1 MPLPRTPIP
10 EAHYTQRGPGQRTS
24 LRGPPGLSARR
35 LIALAITTAA
45 LCAASFATVATAQ
58 ASTATAARA
67 MAVRAA
73 SPTAPQAI
81 VALRLRCSLRGVVRT
96 PRPIRNTSTVRCS
109 TTMPRITLTL
119 SIYRDG
125 KRVKAKTFTRSRT
138 KFVKGS
144 VTVRC
149 AVGTYRARAFAKINT
164 PKGFVPRVITI
175 RAKTKLIRIA
185 RC

>member
-1 MPLPRTPIP
+1 MPVPRKPIP
-10 EAHYTQRGPGQRTS
+10 DAHYT
-24 LRGPPGLSARR
+24 LRGPPGLSAYR

-45 LCAASFATVATAQ
+45 LCAVSFAMVATAQ

-73 SPTAPQAI
+73 SPAAPQAI
-81 VALRLRCSLRGVVRT
+81 MALHLRCSLRGVVKA
-96 PRPIRNTSTVRCS
+96 PSPIKNTSTVRCS
-109 TTMPRITLTL
+109 TTMPRITLTVSL
-119 SIYRDG
+119 YRDG

-149 AVGTYRARAFAKINT
+149 AVGTYRGRAVAKINT
-164 PKGFVPRVITI
+164 PKGFVPRVLTI
-175 RAKTKLIRIA
+175 LAKSKLIRIT

>member
-1 MPLPRTPIP
+1 MPWPREPIP
-10 EAHYTQRGPGQRTS
+10 DAHYTRRGPGQRTS

-58 ASTATAARA
+58 ASTATAARG

-73 SPTAPQAI
+73 SPTAPQTI
-81 VALRLRCSLRGVVRT
+81 VALRIRCSLRGVVKG
-96 PRPIRNTSTVRCS
+96 PRPIRNTTSVRCS
-109 TTMPRITLTL
+109 TTMPRIMLTVSL
-119 SIYRDG
+119 YRDG

-144 VTVRC
+144 VSVRC
-149 AVGTYRARAFAKINT
+149 AVGTYRGRAVAKINT
-164 PKGFVPRVITI
+164 PKG
-175 RAKTKLIRIA
+175 L
-185 RC
+185 